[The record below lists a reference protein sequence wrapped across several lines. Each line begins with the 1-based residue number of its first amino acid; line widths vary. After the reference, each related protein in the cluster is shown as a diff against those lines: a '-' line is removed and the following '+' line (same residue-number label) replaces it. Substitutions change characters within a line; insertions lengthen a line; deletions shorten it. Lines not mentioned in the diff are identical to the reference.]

1 MAKVEQMED
10 PMMSEEL
17 IQEDAGVL
25 PDGGQQMI
33 EHEDGSVEIL
43 EPEEQ
48 EEESDFYENLAEKLD
63 QTVLARIANDLLDSI
78 EIDKDSHKRQ
88 EELYEEGLKRS
99 GLGNDAAG
107 GAQFQG
113 ASRAVHPVLA
123 ESCVD
128 YGSSAIKE
136 IFPPDGPVKIHNF
149 DESVNSQQIEAAEA
163 KRDFLNWQLVE
174 QITEYRPELEV
185 LLTQQP
191 LAGSQYIKVWWD
203 AKRNRPC
210 VEFVPSDF
218 VILPYSASSLY
229 TSPRFTV
236 LVPLTRL
243 DYEER
248 VKTGMYMDVLEDSD
262 PFIPEETLP
271 EKANDKIEG
280 RSEPMYNED
289 GLRNFFEVYVTMPIE
304 KEDEYAPYIV
314 TIDDYSRKIVSI
326 YRNWN
331 EEDPSQ
337 EALQWVVEYPFI
349 PWRGSK
355 GIGLTHLIGSLSG
368 AATGALRALLDSA
381 HLSNFPGAMKLK
393 GARASGQNISINA
406 TEITEIEAPANVDDI
421 RKLVM
426 ALPFPQPS
434 PVLFQLLGWLTDAA
448 KGVITTAEEK
458 ISDASNNMP
467 VGTTMALIEQG
478 SKVMS
483 SIHMRLHASQKKTI
497 EIIQR
502 LNYQYY
508 DEQIQIKKFGKV
520 LVPREGFADTGNVV
534 PVSDPYMFSE
544 AQRFAQIQ
552 GVLQMAQDPS
562 VPWNKLAIYKRLLRL
577 MHVSAPQEFIQEPPP
592 PVSADPVTEIVAA
605 MSGQQ
610 LAAQPQMNQMEHI
623 QEELQFLLDPVFG
636 AANPAL
642 VHPGFQVIMNDVF
655 QHLLFLYQQL
665 KQQSMQFAQQQLMQ
679 LLAPQ
684 LQQSVPPEALQQVV
698 AQQMQSPQ
706 AMQMMQRIA
715 SQWFAQQQQQLQQI
729 AQMVQQAN
737 ELVKSKNPPPMDP
750 QAQAA
755 IQAVQMQEQTK
766 MQIAQMREQTAI
778 QNAQTKAQLDQM
790 QLQLRAQQDQAKIDL
805 EAFIR
810 AQLHPE
816 LEREKMQTAIQKND
830 ADNYQKQIT
839 ELLKNRDDNN
849 TQLEIAQIRE
859 QGETDRKIEELY
871 QQTVQNVLKPEGD
884 GNGQRNPAAQG
895 TGDAEPA

>member
-1 MAKVEQMED
+1 MANGNPQMEQID
-10 PMMSEEL
+10 AAGPSEDMPAES
-17 IQEDAGVL
+17 
-25 PDGGQQMI
+25 QMI

-43 EPEEQ
+43 EPEVQ
-48 EEESDFYENLAEKLD
+48 EESDFYENLAEKLD
-63 QTVLARIANDLLDSI
+63 STTLTRIANDLLDNI
-78 EIDKDSHKRQ
+78 EIDRDSHKRQ

-99 GLGNDAAG
+99 GLGNDASG

-174 QITEYRPELEV
+174 QITEYRSELEI

-191 LAGSQYIKVWWD
+191 LAGAQYIKVWWD
-203 AKRNRPC
+203 AKRNRPA
-210 VEFVPSDF
+210 VEFVPTDF

-229 TSPRFTV
+229 TAQRFTV
-236 LVPLTRL
+236 IVPLTRL

-271 EKANDKIEG
+271 EKANARIEG
-280 RSEPMYNED
+280 RSDPMYNED
-289 GLRNFFEVYVTMPIE
+289 GLRKFFEVYVTMPIE
-304 KEDEYAPYIV
+304 DEEYRPYIV

-331 EEDPSQ
+331 EEDILE

-349 PWRGSK
+349 PWRGAK
-355 GIGLTHLIGSLSG
+355 GIGLAHLIGSLSG
-368 AATGALRALLDSA
+368 AATGALRALLDAA

-393 GARASGQNISINA
+393 GARASGQNININA
-406 TEITEIEAPANVDDI
+406 TEVTEIDAPAGVDDI

-426 ALPFPQPS
+426 AMPFPQPS

-483 SIHMRLHASQKKTI
+483 SIHMRLHAAQKKTI

-552 GVLQMAQDPS
+552 GVLQMAQDPA

-610 LAAQPQMNQMEHI
+610 IAAQPQMNQMEHI
-623 QEELQFLLDPVFG
+623 QEQLQFLLDPLFG
-636 AANPAL
+636 AANPSL

-679 LLAPQ
+679 LIVQQ
-684 LQQSVPPEALQQVV
+684 LQGTVPPEA
-698 AQQMQSPQ
+698 AQQMVAQHLQSPQ
-706 AMQMMQRIA
+706 AMQMMQQIA
-715 SQWFAQQQQQLQQI
+715 SQWFAQQQQQLQPI
-729 AQMVQQAN
+729 AQMVQDAN
-737 ELVKSKNPPPMDP
+737 ELVKSKIPPPMDP

-766 MQIAQMREQTAI
+766 MQIAQMREQTAQ
-778 QNAQTKAQLDQM
+778 QNLQIKSQMDQM
-790 QLQLRAQQDQAKIDL
+790 QLQIKASQDQARIDL
-805 EAFIR
+805 EKFIK

-816 LEREKMQTAIQKND
+816 LEREKMQTAIAKND

-871 QQTVQNVLKPEGD
+871 QQTIQNVLKPEGD
-884 GNGQRNPAAQG
+884 ENGQGNSSAEGNGNAKPS
-895 TGDAEPA
+895 

>member
-1 MAKVEQMED
+1 MAIEQNNNTVVQPETMD
-10 PMMSEEL
+10 
-17 IQEDAGVL
+17 D
-25 PDGGQQMI
+25 DQMI

-43 EPEEQ
+43 EPEVQ
-48 EEESDFYENLAEKLD
+48 EESDFYENLAEKLD
-63 QTVLARIANDLLDSI
+63 STTLTRIANDLLDSI
-78 EIDKDSHKRQ
+78 EIDRDSHKRQ

-99 GLGNDAAG
+99 GLSNDAAG

-174 QITEYRPELEV
+174 QITEYRSELEI

-191 LAGSQYIKVWWD
+191 LAGAQYIKVWWD
-203 AKRNRPC
+203 AKRNRPA
-210 VEFVPSDF
+210 VEFVPTDF

-229 TSPRFTV
+229 TSQRFTV
-236 LVPLTRL
+236 IVPLTRL

-271 EKANDKIEG
+271 EKANDRIEG

-289 GLRNFFEVYVTMPIE
+289 GLRKFFEVYVTMPIE
-304 KEDEYAPYIV
+304 DEEYRPYIV

-331 EEDPSQ
+331 EEDVLE

-349 PWRGSK
+349 PWRGAK
-355 GIGLTHLIGSLSG
+355 GIGLAHLIGSLSG
-368 AATGALRALLDSA
+368 AATGALRALLDAA

-393 GARASGQNISINA
+393 GARASGQNININA
-406 TEITEIEAPANVDDI
+406 TEVTEIEAPAGVDDI

-426 ALPFPQPS
+426 AMPFPQPS

-483 SIHMRLHASQKKTI
+483 SIHMRLHAAQKKTI

-552 GVLQMAQDPS
+552 GVLQMAQDPA

-610 LAAQPQMNQMEHI
+610 IAAQPQMNQMEHI
-623 QEELQFLLDPVFG
+623 QEQLQFLLDPLFG
-636 AANPAL
+636 AANPSL

-679 LLAPQ
+679 LIVPQ
-684 LQQSVPPEALQQVV
+684 LQGTVPPEAVQQVI
-698 AQQMQSPQ
+698 AQHMQSPQ
-706 AMQMMQRIA
+706 AMQMMQQIA
-715 SQWFAQQQQQLQQI
+715 SQWFAQQQQQLQPI
-729 AQMVQQAN
+729 AQMVQKAN
-737 ELVKSKNPPPMDP
+737 ELVKSKIPPPMDP

-766 MQIAQMREQTAI
+766 MQIAQMREQTAQ
-778 QNAQTKAQLDQM
+778 QNLQIKSQMDQM
-790 QLQLRAQQDQAKIDL
+790 QLQIKASQDQARIDL
-805 EAFIR
+805 EKFIK

-816 LEREKMQTAIQKND
+816 LEREKMQTAIAKND

-859 QGETDRKIEELY
+859 QGETDRKVEELY
-871 QQTVQNVLKPEGD
+871 QQTVQNILKPEGD
-884 GNGQRNPAAQG
+884 ENGSRNPAAKG
-895 TGDAEPA
+895 TGNSESS

>member
-1 MAKVEQMED
+1 MAIEQNNNTVVQPETMD
-10 PMMSEEL
+10 
-17 IQEDAGVL
+17 D
-25 PDGGQQMI
+25 DQMI

-43 EPEEQ
+43 EPEVQ
-48 EEESDFYENLAEKLD
+48 EESDFYENLAEKLD
-63 QTVLARIANDLLDSI
+63 STTLTRIANDLLDSI
-78 EIDKDSHKRQ
+78 EIDRDSHKRQ

-99 GLGNDAAG
+99 GLGNDASG

-174 QITEYRPELEV
+174 QITEYRSELEI

-191 LAGSQYIKVWWD
+191 LAGAQYIKVWWD
-203 AKRNRPC
+203 AKRNRPA
-210 VEFVPSDF
+210 VEFVPTDF

-229 TSPRFTV
+229 TSQRFTV
-236 LVPLTRL
+236 IVPLTRL

-271 EKANDKIEG
+271 EKANDRIEG

-289 GLRNFFEVYVTMPIE
+289 GLRKFFEVYVTMPIE
-304 KEDEYAPYIV
+304 DEEYRPYIV

-331 EEDPSQ
+331 EEDVLE

-349 PWRGSK
+349 PWRGAK
-355 GIGLTHLIGSLSG
+355 GIGLAHLIGSLSG
-368 AATGALRALLDSA
+368 AATGALRALLDAA

-393 GARASGQNISINA
+393 GARASGQNININA
-406 TEITEIEAPANVDDI
+406 TEVTEIEAPAGVDDI

-426 ALPFPQPS
+426 AMPFPQPS

-483 SIHMRLHASQKKTI
+483 SIHMRLHAAQKKTI

-552 GVLQMAQDPS
+552 GVLQMAQDPA

-610 LAAQPQMNQMEHI
+610 IAAQPQMNQMEHI
-623 QEELQFLLDPVFG
+623 QEQLQFLLDPLFG
-636 AANPAL
+636 AANPSL

-679 LLAPQ
+679 LIVPQ
-684 LQQSVPPEALQQVV
+684 LQGTVPPEAVQQVI
-698 AQQMQSPQ
+698 AQHMQSPQ
-706 AMQMMQRIA
+706 AMQMMQQIA
-715 SQWFAQQQQQLQQI
+715 SQWFAQQQQQLQPI
-729 AQMVQQAN
+729 AQMVQKAN
-737 ELVKSKNPPPMDP
+737 ELVKSKIPPPMDP

-766 MQIAQMREQTAI
+766 MQIAQMREQTAQ
-778 QNAQTKAQLDQM
+778 QNLQIKSQMDQM
-790 QLQLRAQQDQAKIDL
+790 QLQIKASQDQARIDL
-805 EAFIR
+805 EKFIK

-816 LEREKMQTAIQKND
+816 LEREKMQTAIAKND

-859 QGETDRKIEELY
+859 QGETDRKVEELY
-871 QQTVQNVLKPEGD
+871 QQTVQNILKPEGD
-884 GNGQRNPAAQG
+884 ENGPRNPAAKG
-895 TGDAEPA
+895 TGNAESS

>member
-1 MAKVEQMED
+1 MANGNPQMEQID
-10 PMMSEEL
+10 
-17 IQEDAGVL
+17 DAIV
-25 PDGGQQMI
+25 PPEAAMVESQMI

-43 EPEEQ
+43 EPEVQ
-48 EEESDFYENLAEKLD
+48 EEGGDFYENLAEKLD
-63 QTVLARIANDLLDSI
+63 STTLTRIANDLLDSI
-78 EIDKDSHKRQ
+78 EIDRDSHKRQ

-99 GLGNDAAG
+99 GLGNDAVG

-149 DESVNSQQIEAAEA
+149 DESTSSQQIEAAEA

-174 QITEYRPELEV
+174 QITEYRSELEI

-210 VEFVPSDF
+210 VEFVPTDF

-229 TSPRFTV
+229 TTPRFTV
-236 LVPLTRL
+236 VVPLTRL

-271 EKANDKIEG
+271 EKANDRIEG

-289 GLRNFFEVYVTMPIE
+289 GLRKFFEVYVTMPIE
-304 KEDEYAPYIV
+304 DEEYRPYIV

-326 YRNWN
+326 YRNWS
-331 EEDPSQ
+331 EDDELQ
-337 EALQWVVEYPFI
+337 EALQWVVEYQFI
-349 PWRGSK
+349 PWRGAK
-355 GIGLTHLIGSLSG
+355 GIGLAHLIGSLSG
-368 AATGALRALLDSA
+368 AATGALRALLDAA

-406 TEITEIEAPANVDDI
+406 TEITEIEAPAGVDDI

-426 ALPFPQPS
+426 AMPFPQPS

-448 KGVITTAEEK
+448 KGVVTTAEEK

-483 SIHMRLHASQKKTI
+483 SIHMRLHAAQKKTI

-508 DEQIQIKKFGKV
+508 DEKIQLKKFGKI

-552 GVLQMAQDPS
+552 GVLQMAQDPA

-610 LAAQPQMNQMEHI
+610 IAAQPQMDQMQHI

-636 AANPAL
+636 AANPAI

-665 KQQSMQFAQQQLMQ
+665 KQQALQFAQQQIMQ
-679 LLAPQ
+679 LIIPQ
-684 LQQSVPPEALQQVV
+684 LQQTLPPEALQQVV
-698 AQQMQSPQ
+698 AQHMQSPQ
-706 AMQMMQRIA
+706 AAQMIQQIA
-715 SQWFAQQQQQLQQI
+715 SQWFTQQQQQLQQL
-729 AQMVQQAN
+729 AQSVQQAN
-737 ELVKSKNPPPMDP
+737 ELVKSKIPPPTDP
-750 QAQAA
+750 QAQTMMQIA
-755 IQAVQMQEQTK
+755 QMQEQTK
-766 MQIAQMREQTAI
+766 MQIAQIREQTA
-778 QNAQTKAQLDQM
+778 QQTSQIKAQISQHELEM
-790 QLQLRAQQDQAKIDL
+790 RAQQENARIEL
-805 EAFIR
+805 ERFVR
-810 AQLHPE
+810 AQLSPM
-816 LEREKMQTAIQKND
+816 LEREKMQTAIAKND
-830 ADNYQKQIT
+830 ADNQQKQIT

-849 TQLEIAQIRE
+849 TQLQIAQIRE
-859 QGETDRKIEELY
+859 QGETDRKVEELY
-871 QQTVQNVLKPEGD
+871 QQTVQNILKPEGD
-884 GNGQRNPAAQG
+884 ENGPRNPAAKG
-895 TGDAEPA
+895 VGDAKPS

>member
-1 MAKVEQMED
+1 MAIEQNNNTVVQPETMD
-10 PMMSEEL
+10 
-17 IQEDAGVL
+17 D
-25 PDGGQQMI
+25 DQMI

-43 EPEEQ
+43 EPEVQ
-48 EEESDFYENLAEKLD
+48 EEGGDFYENLAEKLD
-63 QTVLARIANDLLDSI
+63 STTLTRIANDLLDSI
-78 EIDKDSHKRQ
+78 EIDRDSHKRQ

-149 DESVNSQQIEAAEA
+149 DESVNAQQIEAAEA

-174 QITEYRPELEV
+174 QITEYRSELEI

-191 LAGSQYIKVWWD
+191 LAGAQYIKVWWD
-203 AKRNRPC
+203 AKRNRPA
-210 VEFVPSDF
+210 VEFVPTDF

-229 TSPRFTV
+229 TTPRFTV
-236 LVPLTRL
+236 IVPLTRL

-271 EKANDKIEG
+271 EKANDRIEG
-280 RSEPMYNED
+280 RSDPMYNED
-289 GLRNFFEVYVTMPIE
+289 GLRKFFEVYVTMPIE
-304 KEDEYAPYIV
+304 DEEYRPYIV

-331 EEDPSQ
+331 EEDVLE

-349 PWRGSK
+349 PWRGAK
-355 GIGLTHLIGSLSG
+355 GIGLAHLIGSLSG
-368 AATGALRALLDSA
+368 AATGALRALLDAA

-393 GARASGQNISINA
+393 GARASGQNININA
-406 TEITEIEAPANVDDI
+406 TEVTEIEAPAGVDDI

-426 ALPFPQPS
+426 AMPFPQPS

-483 SIHMRLHASQKKTI
+483 SIHMRLHAAQKKTI

-552 GVLQMAQDPS
+552 GVLQMAQDPA

-610 LAAQPQMNQMEHI
+610 IAAQPQMNQMEHI
-623 QEELQFLLDPVFG
+623 QEQLQFLLDPLFG
-636 AANPAL
+636 AANPSL

-679 LLAPQ
+679 LIVPQ
-684 LQQSVPPEALQQVV
+684 LQGTVPPEAVQQVI
-698 AQQMQSPQ
+698 AQHMQSPQ
-706 AMQMMQRIA
+706 AMQMMQQIA
-715 SQWFAQQQQQLQQI
+715 SQWFAQQQQQLQPI
-729 AQMVQQAN
+729 AQMVQKAN
-737 ELVKSKNPPPMDP
+737 ELVKSKIPPPMDP

-766 MQIAQMREQTAI
+766 MQIAQMREQTAQ
-778 QNAQTKAQLDQM
+778 QNLQIKSQMDQI
-790 QLQLRAQQDQAKIDL
+790 QLQIKASQDQARIDL
-805 EAFIR
+805 EKFIK

-816 LEREKMQTAIQKND
+816 LEREKMQTAIAKND

-859 QGETDRKIEELY
+859 QGETDRKVEELY
-871 QQTVQNVLKPEGD
+871 QQTVQNILKPEGD
-884 GNGQRNPAAQG
+884 ENGSRNPAAKG
-895 TGDAEPA
+895 TGNSESS

>member
-1 MAKVEQMED
+1 MAIEQNNNTVVQPETMD
-10 PMMSEEL
+10 
-17 IQEDAGVL
+17 D
-25 PDGGQQMI
+25 DQMI

-43 EPEEQ
+43 EPEVQ
-48 EEESDFYENLAEKLD
+48 EEGGDFYENLAEKLD
-63 QTVLARIANDLLDSI
+63 PTTLTRIANDLLDSI
-78 EIDKDSHKRQ
+78 EIDRDSHKRQ

-149 DESVNSQQIEAAEA
+149 DESVNAQQIEAAEA

-174 QITEYRPELEV
+174 QITEYRSELEI

-191 LAGSQYIKVWWD
+191 LAGAQYIKVWWD
-203 AKRNRPC
+203 AKRNRPA
-210 VEFVPSDF
+210 VEFVPTDF

-229 TSPRFTV
+229 TSQRFTV
-236 LVPLTRL
+236 IVPLTRL

-271 EKANDKIEG
+271 EKANDRIEG

-289 GLRNFFEVYVTMPIE
+289 GLRKFFEVYVTMPIE
-304 KEDEYAPYIV
+304 DEEYRPYIV

-331 EEDPSQ
+331 EEDVLE

-349 PWRGSK
+349 PWRGAK
-355 GIGLTHLIGSLSG
+355 GIGLAHLIGSLSG
-368 AATGALRALLDSA
+368 AATGALRALLDAA

-393 GARASGQNISINA
+393 GARASGQNININA
-406 TEITEIEAPANVDDI
+406 TEVTEIEAPAGVDDI

-426 ALPFPQPS
+426 AMPFPQPS

-483 SIHMRLHASQKKTI
+483 SIHMRLHAAQKKTI

-552 GVLQMAQDPS
+552 AVLQMAQDPT

-610 LAAQPQMNQMEHI
+610 IAAQPQMNQMEHI
-623 QEELQFLLDPVFG
+623 QEQLQFLLDPLFG
-636 AANPAL
+636 AANPSL

-679 LLAPQ
+679 LIVPQ
-684 LQQSVPPEALQQVV
+684 LQGTVPPEAVQQVI
-698 AQQMQSPQ
+698 AQHMQSPQ
-706 AMQMMQRIA
+706 AMQMMQQIA
-715 SQWFAQQQQQLQQI
+715 SQWFAQQQQQLQPI
-729 AQMVQQAN
+729 AQMVQKAN
-737 ELVKSKNPPPMDP
+737 ELVKSKIPPPMDP

-766 MQIAQMREQTAI
+766 MQIAQMREQTAQQSLQI
-778 QNAQTKAQLDQM
+778 KSQMDQM
-790 QLQLRAQQDQAKIDL
+790 QLQIKASQDQARIDL
-805 EAFIR
+805 EKFIK

-816 LEREKMQTAIQKND
+816 LEREKMQTAIAKND

-859 QGETDRKIEELY
+859 QGETDRKVEELY
-871 QQTVQNVLKPEGD
+871 QQTVQNILKPEGD
-884 GNGQRNPAAQG
+884 ENGPRNPAAKG
-895 TGDAEPA
+895 TGNAESS

>member
-1 MAKVEQMED
+1 MAIEQNNNTVVQPETMD
-10 PMMSEEL
+10 
-17 IQEDAGVL
+17 D
-25 PDGGQQMI
+25 DQMI

-43 EPEEQ
+43 EPEVQ
-48 EEESDFYENLAEKLD
+48 EESDFYENLAEKLD
-63 QTVLARIANDLLDSI
+63 STTLTRIANDLLDNI
-78 EIDKDSHKRQ
+78 EIDRDSHKRQ

-149 DESVNSQQIEAAEA
+149 DESVNAQQIEAAEA

-174 QITEYRPELEV
+174 QITEYRSELEI

-191 LAGSQYIKVWWD
+191 LAGAQYIKVWWD
-203 AKRNRPC
+203 AKRNRPA
-210 VEFVPSDF
+210 VEFVPTDF

-229 TSPRFTV
+229 TTPRFTV
-236 LVPLTRL
+236 IVPLTRL

-271 EKANDKIEG
+271 EKANDRIEG

-289 GLRNFFEVYVTMPIE
+289 GLRKFFEVYVTMPIE
-304 KEDEYAPYIV
+304 DEEYRPYIV

-331 EEDPSQ
+331 EEDALE

-349 PWRGSK
+349 PWRGAK
-355 GIGLTHLIGSLSG
+355 GIGLAHLIGSLSG
-368 AATGALRALLDSA
+368 AATGALRALLDAA

-393 GARASGQNISINA
+393 GARASGQNININA
-406 TEITEIEAPANVDDI
+406 TEVTEIDAPAGVDDI

-426 ALPFPQPS
+426 AMPFPQPS

-483 SIHMRLHASQKKTI
+483 SIHMRLHAAQKKTI

-610 LAAQPQMNQMEHI
+610 IAAQPQMNQMEHI
-623 QEELQFLLDPVFG
+623 QEQLQFLLDPLFG
-636 AANPAL
+636 AANPSL

-679 LLAPQ
+679 LIVPQ
-684 LQQSVPPEALQQVV
+684 LQNSVPPEAMQQVI
-698 AQQMQSPQ
+698 AQHMQSPQ
-706 AMQMMQRIA
+706 AMQMMQQIA
-715 SQWFAQQQQQLQQI
+715 SKWFAQQQQQLQPI
-729 AQMVQQAN
+729 AQMVQKAN
-737 ELVKSKNPPPMDP
+737 ELVKSKIPPPMDP

-766 MQIAQMREQTAI
+766 MQIAQMREQTAQ
-778 QNAQTKAQLDQM
+778 QNLQIKSQMDQM
-790 QLQLRAQQDQAKIDL
+790 QLQIKASQDQARIDL
-805 EAFIR
+805 EKFIK

-816 LEREKMQTAIQKND
+816 LEREKMQTAIAKNE

-859 QGETDRKIEELY
+859 QGETDRKVEELY
-871 QQTVQNVLKPEGD
+871 QQTVQNILKPEGD
-884 GNGQRNPAAQG
+884 ENGSRNPAAKG
-895 TGDAEPA
+895 NGNAESS

>member
-1 MAKVEQMED
+1 MANGNPQMEQID
-10 PMMSEEL
+10 AAGPSEDMPAES
-17 IQEDAGVL
+17 
-25 PDGGQQMI
+25 QMI

-43 EPEEQ
+43 EPEVQ
-48 EEESDFYENLAEKLD
+48 EESDFYENLAEKLD
-63 QTVLARIANDLLDSI
+63 STTLTRIANDLLDSI
-78 EIDKDSHKRQ
+78 EIDRDSHKRQ

-99 GLGNDAAG
+99 GLGNDVSG

-174 QITEYRPELEV
+174 QITEYRSELEI

-191 LAGSQYIKVWWD
+191 LAGAQYIKVWWD
-203 AKRNRPC
+203 AKRNRPA
-210 VEFVPSDF
+210 VEFVPTDF

-229 TSPRFTV
+229 TTPRFTV
-236 LVPLTRL
+236 IVPLTRL

-271 EKANDKIEG
+271 EKANDRIEG
-280 RSEPMYNED
+280 RSDPMYNED
-289 GLRNFFEVYVTMPIE
+289 GLRKFFEVYVTMPIE
-304 KEDEYAPYIV
+304 DEEYRPYIV

-331 EEDPSQ
+331 EEDVLE

-349 PWRGSK
+349 PWRGAK
-355 GIGLTHLIGSLSG
+355 GIGLAHLIGSLSG
-368 AATGALRALLDSA
+368 AATGALRALLDAA

-393 GARASGQNISINA
+393 GARASGQNININA
-406 TEITEIEAPANVDDI
+406 TEVTEIEAPAGVDDI

-426 ALPFPQPS
+426 AMPFPQPS

-483 SIHMRLHASQKKTI
+483 SIHMRLHAAQKKTI

-552 GVLQMAQDPS
+552 GVLQMAQDPA

-610 LAAQPQMNQMEHI
+610 IAAQPQMNQMEHI
-623 QEELQFLLDPVFG
+623 QEQLQFLLDPLFG
-636 AANPAL
+636 AANPSL

-679 LLAPQ
+679 LIVPQ
-684 LQQSVPPEALQQVV
+684 LQGTVPPEAVQQVI
-698 AQQMQSPQ
+698 AQHMQSPQ
-706 AMQMMQRIA
+706 AMQMMQQIA
-715 SQWFAQQQQQLQQI
+715 SQWFAQQQQQLQPI
-729 AQMVQQAN
+729 AQMVQKAN
-737 ELVKSKNPPPMDP
+737 ELVKSKIPPPMDP

-766 MQIAQMREQTAI
+766 MQIAQMREQTAQ
-778 QNAQTKAQLDQM
+778 QNLQIKSQMDQI
-790 QLQLRAQQDQAKIDL
+790 QLQIKASQDQARIDL
-805 EAFIR
+805 EKFIK

-816 LEREKMQTAIQKND
+816 LEREKMQTAIAKND

-859 QGETDRKIEELY
+859 QGETDRKVEELY
-871 QQTVQNVLKPEGD
+871 QQTVQNILKPEGD
-884 GNGQRNPAAQG
+884 ENGSRNPAAKG
-895 TGDAEPA
+895 TGNSESS

>member
-1 MAKVEQMED
+1 MAIEQNNNTVVQPETMD
-10 PMMSEEL
+10 
-17 IQEDAGVL
+17 D
-25 PDGGQQMI
+25 DQMI

-43 EPEEQ
+43 EPEVQ
-48 EEESDFYENLAEKLD
+48 EESDFYENLAEKLD
-63 QTVLARIANDLLDSI
+63 STTLTRIANDLLDSI
-78 EIDKDSHKRQ
+78 EIDRDSHKRQ

-99 GLGNDAAG
+99 GLGNDASG

-174 QITEYRPELEV
+174 QITEYRSELEI

-191 LAGSQYIKVWWD
+191 LAGAQYIKVWWD
-203 AKRNRPC
+203 AKRNRPA
-210 VEFVPSDF
+210 VEFVPTDF

-229 TSPRFTV
+229 TSQRFTV
-236 LVPLTRL
+236 IVPLTRL

-262 PFIPEETLP
+262 QFIPEETLP
-271 EKANDKIEG
+271 EKANSRIEG
-280 RSEPMYNED
+280 RSDPMYNED
-289 GLRNFFEVYVTMPIE
+289 GLRKFFEVYVTMPIE
-304 KEDEYAPYIV
+304 DEEYRPYIV

-331 EEDPSQ
+331 EEDVLE

-349 PWRGSK
+349 PWRGAK
-355 GIGLTHLIGSLSG
+355 GIGLAHLIGSLSG
-368 AATGALRALLDSA
+368 AATGALRALLDAA

-393 GARASGQNISINA
+393 GARASGQNININA
-406 TEITEIEAPANVDDI
+406 TELTEIEAPAGVDDI

-426 ALPFPQPS
+426 AMPFPQPS

-483 SIHMRLHASQKKTI
+483 SIHMRLHAAQKKTI

-552 GVLQMAQDPS
+552 SVLQMAQDPA

-610 LAAQPQMNQMEHI
+610 IAAQPQMNQMEHI
-623 QEELQFLLDPVFG
+623 QEQLQFLLDPLFG
-636 AANPAL
+636 AANPSL

-679 LLAPQ
+679 LIVPQ
-684 LQQSVPPEALQQVV
+684 LQGTVPPEAVQQVV
-698 AQQMQSPQ
+698 DQHLQSPQ
-706 AMQMMQRIA
+706 AMQMMQQIA
-715 SQWFAQQQQQLQQI
+715 SKWFAQQQQQLQPI
-729 AQMVQQAN
+729 AQMVQKAN
-737 ELVKSKNPPPMDP
+737 ELVKSKIPPPMDP

-766 MQIAQMREQTAI
+766 MQIAQMREQTAQ
-778 QNAQTKAQLDQM
+778 QNLQIKSQMDRM
-790 QLQLRAQQDQAKIDL
+790 QLQIKASQDQARIDL
-805 EAFIR
+805 EKFIK

-816 LEREKMQTAIQKND
+816 LEREKMQTAIAKND

-859 QGETDRKIEELY
+859 QGETDRKVEELY
-871 QQTVQNVLKPEGD
+871 QQTVQNILKPEGD
-884 GNGQRNPAAQG
+884 ENGSRNPAAKG
-895 TGDAEPA
+895 TGNSESS

>member
-1 MAKVEQMED
+1 MAIEQNNNTVVQPETMD
-10 PMMSEEL
+10 
-17 IQEDAGVL
+17 D
-25 PDGGQQMI
+25 DQMI

-43 EPEEQ
+43 EPEVQ
-48 EEESDFYENLAEKLD
+48 EESDFYENLAEKLD
-63 QTVLARIANDLLDSI
+63 STTLTRIANDLLDSI
-78 EIDKDSHKRQ
+78 EIDRDSHKRQ

-99 GLGNDAAG
+99 GLGNDASG

-174 QITEYRPELEV
+174 QITEYRSELEI

-191 LAGSQYIKVWWD
+191 LAGAQYIKVWWD
-203 AKRNRPC
+203 AKRNRPA
-210 VEFVPSDF
+210 VEFVPTDF

-229 TSPRFTV
+229 TTPRFTV
-236 LVPLTRL
+236 IVPLTRL

-271 EKANDKIEG
+271 EKANDRIEG
-280 RSEPMYNED
+280 RSDPMYNED
-289 GLRNFFEVYVTMPIE
+289 GLRKFFEVYVTMPIE
-304 KEDEYAPYIV
+304 DEEYRPYIV

-331 EEDPSQ
+331 EEDVLE

-349 PWRGSK
+349 PWRGAK
-355 GIGLTHLIGSLSG
+355 GIGLAHLIGSLSG
-368 AATGALRALLDSA
+368 AATGALRALLDAA

-393 GARASGQNISINA
+393 GARASGQNININA
-406 TEITEIEAPANVDDI
+406 TEVTEIEAPAGVDDI

-426 ALPFPQPS
+426 AMPFPQPS

-483 SIHMRLHASQKKTI
+483 SIHMRLHAAQKKTI

-552 GVLQMAQDPS
+552 GVLQMAQDPA

-610 LAAQPQMNQMEHI
+610 IAAQPQMNQMEHI
-623 QEELQFLLDPVFG
+623 QEQLQFLLDPLFG
-636 AANPAL
+636 AANPSL

-679 LLAPQ
+679 LIVPQ
-684 LQQSVPPEALQQVV
+684 LQGTVPPEAVQQVI
-698 AQQMQSPQ
+698 AQHMQSPQ
-706 AMQMMQRIA
+706 AMQMMQQIA
-715 SQWFAQQQQQLQQI
+715 SQWFAQQQQQLQPI
-729 AQMVQQAN
+729 AQMVQKAN
-737 ELVKSKNPPPMDP
+737 ELVKSKIPPPMDP

-755 IQAVQMQEQTK
+755 IQVVQMQEQTK
-766 MQIAQMREQTAI
+766 MQIAQMREQTAQ
-778 QNAQTKAQLDQM
+778 QNLQIKSQMDQM
-790 QLQLRAQQDQAKIDL
+790 QLQIKASQDQARIDL
-805 EAFIR
+805 EKFIK

-816 LEREKMQTAIQKND
+816 LEREKMQTAIAKND

-859 QGETDRKIEELY
+859 QGETDRKVEELY
-871 QQTVQNVLKPEGD
+871 QQTVQNILKPEGD
-884 GNGQRNPAAQG
+884 ENGSRNPAAKG
-895 TGDAEPA
+895 TGNSESS

>member
-1 MAKVEQMED
+1 MAIEQNNNTVVQPETMD
-10 PMMSEEL
+10 
-17 IQEDAGVL
+17 D
-25 PDGGQQMI
+25 DQMI

-43 EPEEQ
+43 EPEVQ
-48 EEESDFYENLAEKLD
+48 EESDFYENLAEKLD
-63 QTVLARIANDLLDSI
+63 STTLTRIANDLLDSI
-78 EIDKDSHKRQ
+78 EIDRDSHKRQ

-99 GLGNDAAG
+99 GLGNDASG

-174 QITEYRPELEV
+174 QITEYRSELEI

-191 LAGSQYIKVWWD
+191 LAGAQYIKVWWD
-203 AKRNRPC
+203 AKRNRPA
-210 VEFVPSDF
+210 VEFVPTDF

-229 TSPRFTV
+229 TSQRFTV
-236 LVPLTRL
+236 IVPLTRL

-271 EKANDKIEG
+271 EKANDRIEG

-289 GLRNFFEVYVTMPIE
+289 GLRKFFEVYVTMPIE
-304 KEDEYAPYIV
+304 DEEYRPYIV

-331 EEDPSQ
+331 EEDVLE

-349 PWRGSK
+349 PWRGAK
-355 GIGLTHLIGSLSG
+355 GIGLAHLIGSLSG
-368 AATGALRALLDSA
+368 AATGALRALLDAA

-393 GARASGQNISINA
+393 GTRASGQNININA
-406 TEITEIEAPANVDDI
+406 TEVTEIEAPAGVDDI

-426 ALPFPQPS
+426 AMPFPQPS

-483 SIHMRLHASQKKTI
+483 SIHMRLHAAQKKTI

-544 AQRFAQIQ
+544 AQRFAQVQ
-552 GVLQMAQDPS
+552 GVLQMAQDPA

-610 LAAQPQMNQMEHI
+610 IAAQPQMNQMEHI
-623 QEELQFLLDPVFG
+623 QEQLQFLLDPLFG
-636 AANPAL
+636 AANPSL

-679 LLAPQ
+679 LIVPQ
-684 LQQSVPPEALQQVV
+684 LQGTVPPEAVQQVI
-698 AQQMQSPQ
+698 AQHMQSPQ
-706 AMQMMQRIA
+706 AMQMMQQIA
-715 SQWFAQQQQQLQQI
+715 SQWFAQQQQQLQPI
-729 AQMVQQAN
+729 AQMVQKAN
-737 ELVKSKNPPPMDP
+737 ELVKSKIPPPMDP

-766 MQIAQMREQTAI
+766 MQIAQMREQTAQ
-778 QNAQTKAQLDQM
+778 QNLQIKSQMDQM
-790 QLQLRAQQDQAKIDL
+790 QLQIKASQDQARIDL
-805 EAFIR
+805 EKFIK

-816 LEREKMQTAIQKND
+816 LEREKMQTAIAKND

-859 QGETDRKIEELY
+859 QGETDRKVEELY
-871 QQTVQNVLKPEGD
+871 QQTVQNILKPEGD
-884 GNGQRNPAAQG
+884 ENGSRNPAAKG
-895 TGDAEPA
+895 TGNSESS

>member
-1 MAKVEQMED
+1 MAIEQNNNTVVQPETMD
-10 PMMSEEL
+10 
-17 IQEDAGVL
+17 D
-25 PDGGQQMI
+25 DQMI

-43 EPEEQ
+43 EPEVQ
-48 EEESDFYENLAEKLD
+48 EESDFYENLAEKLD
-63 QTVLARIANDLLDSI
+63 STTLTRIANDLLDSI
-78 EIDKDSHKRQ
+78 EIDRDSHKRQ

-99 GLGNDAAG
+99 GLDNDASG

-174 QITEYRPELEV
+174 QITEYRSELEI

-191 LAGSQYIKVWWD
+191 LAGAQYIKVWWD
-203 AKRNRPC
+203 AKRNRPA
-210 VEFVPSDF
+210 VEFVPTDF

-229 TSPRFTV
+229 TSQRFTV
-236 LVPLTRL
+236 IVPLTRL

-271 EKANDKIEG
+271 EKANDRIEG

-289 GLRNFFEVYVTMPIE
+289 GLRKFFEVYVTMPIE
-304 KEDEYAPYIV
+304 DEEYRPYIV

-331 EEDPSQ
+331 EEDVLE

-349 PWRGSK
+349 PWRGAK
-355 GIGLTHLIGSLSG
+355 GIGLAHLIGSLSG
-368 AATGALRALLDSA
+368 AATGALRALLDAA

-393 GARASGQNISINA
+393 GARASGQNININA
-406 TEITEIEAPANVDDI
+406 TEVTEIEAPAGVDDI

-426 ALPFPQPS
+426 AMPFPQPS

-483 SIHMRLHASQKKTI
+483 SIHMRLHAAQKKTI

-552 GVLQMAQDPS
+552 GVLQMAQDPA

-610 LAAQPQMNQMEHI
+610 IAAQPQMNQMEHI
-623 QEELQFLLDPVFG
+623 QEQLQFLLDPLFG
-636 AANPAL
+636 AANPSL

-679 LLAPQ
+679 LIVPQ
-684 LQQSVPPEALQQVV
+684 LQGTVPPEAVQQVI
-698 AQQMQSPQ
+698 AQHMQSPQ
-706 AMQMMQRIA
+706 AMQMMQQIA
-715 SQWFAQQQQQLQQI
+715 SQWFAQQQQQLQPI
-729 AQMVQQAN
+729 AQMVQKAN
-737 ELVKSKNPPPMDP
+737 ELVKSKIPPPMDP

-766 MQIAQMREQTAI
+766 MQIAQMREQTAQ
-778 QNAQTKAQLDQM
+778 QNLQIKSQMDQM
-790 QLQLRAQQDQAKIDL
+790 QLQIKASQDQARIDL
-805 EAFIR
+805 EKFIK

-816 LEREKMQTAIQKND
+816 LEREKMQTAIAKND

-859 QGETDRKIEELY
+859 QGETDRKVEELY
-871 QQTVQNVLKPEGD
+871 QQTVQNILKPEGD
-884 GNGQRNPAAQG
+884 ENGSRNPAAKG
-895 TGDAEPA
+895 TGNSESS